1 MFRRFILPLAP
12 LVLLAACASPGTD
25 LDLGDRS
32 PYGLFLAGQGALN
45 DGRGADAAAYFAQ
58 AEDQGVDLDLIGEQA
73 FMATLLSGDI
83 STAASLAPVSEDVP
97 DATRRMGRLV
107 VGVEALAL
115 GRGKDAHEIIT
126 PEGIGYPHRSASAL
140 LAPWAAAMAGDRESA
155 LIKPEI
161 RGDRVVDY
169 FGQLGQAQLY
179 ERYRMFDQ
187 AETNYKTLLSTNNVA
202 DLVTLAYGSFLE
214 RRGRKADA
222 VTLYGEAVARVP
234 SDQALMMAYERA
246 RAGRTPPPLPD
257 LKQGAAQALV
267 APAANFMGAR
277 QNQLALAYLRLSL
290 RLDPTRNDTW
300 LMAGDLMQSS
310 GDIDGARVA
319 YGRPRPGTAEYASAQ
334 AKLAWSYQT
343 AKDSETALRMATA
356 AAASGDREARIN
368 LADLLRANEKFAE
381 SAAVLDAV
389 LKDEASPDWR
399 LLYARGIAR
408 ERSGNW
414 PGAEADLTA
423 ALAAQPDES
432 EILNY
437 LGYSW
442 IDRGIKLDEAMAMV
456 QRAVATNPRSGAMI
470 DSLGWAYYRLGDYP
484 KAVAKLEEA
493 VEIDAGD
500 PEINNHLGDAYW
512 RIGRRIE
519 AVFQWKRVLTLDP
532 PANIKADAE
541 AKIEKGLP
549 DPAPVAPTKVA
560 GN

>member
-1 MFRRFILPLAP
+1 MFRRFILPFAP
-12 LVLLAACASPGTD
+12 LVLLAACASPGAD
-25 LDLGDRS
+25 FDIGDRS

-58 AEDQGVDLDLIGEQA
+58 AQDQGVDLDLIGEQA
-73 FMATLLSGDI
+73 FMAALLSGDI
-83 STAASLAPVSEDVP
+83 TTAATLAPVSEEVP
-97 DATRRMGRLV
+97 DPTRRMGRLV

-140 LAPWAAAMAGDRESA
+140 LAPWAAAMAGDKEAA

-187 AETNYKTLLSTNNVA
+187 AETNYKTLLATNNVA

-222 VTLYGEAVARVP
+222 VALYGEAVARVP
-234 SDQALMMAYERA
+234 SDQALKLAYERA
-246 RAGRTPPPLPD
+246 RAGKAAPPLPD

-310 GDIDGARVA
+310 GDIEGARAA
-319 YGRPRPGTAEYASAQ
+319 YGRPRPGTAEFASAQ

-343 AKDSETALRMATA
+343 AKDSETALKMATA

-381 SAAVLDAV
+381 SAVVLDGV
-389 LKDEASPDWR
+389 LKDEANPDWR

-442 IDRGIKLDEAMAMV
+442 IDRGVRLDEAMAMV

-549 DPAPVAPTKVA
+549 DLAPVAATKVA